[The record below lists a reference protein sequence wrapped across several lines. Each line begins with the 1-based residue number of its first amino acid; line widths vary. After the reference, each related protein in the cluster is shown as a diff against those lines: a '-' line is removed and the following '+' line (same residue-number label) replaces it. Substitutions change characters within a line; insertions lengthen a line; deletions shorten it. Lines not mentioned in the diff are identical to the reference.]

1 MTQSIPSVHIAQVL
15 YQRLAREEFDAGI
28 QLSEIVNSRLGS
40 FAFNRYAQP
49 NIARNQPCGEILC
62 HSFGTFG
69 EYLVAVLGGQGD
81 GAHDTVNELKG
92 DFLVEDVAH

>member
-1 MTQSIPSVHIAQVL
+1 MPSGAQVL
-15 YQRLAREEFDAGI
+15 YQRLAGEELDAGI
-28 QLSEIVNSRLGS
+28 QLSEIVDARLGGL
-40 FAFNRYAQP
+40 ALNRNAQP
-49 NIARNQPCGEILC
+49 YIAGNKSCGEILC